1 MIDQNTIAAVIE
13 GNLQVVKGLA
23 ASGEDFIA
31 EGGLLLRLSAGKNHV
46 DLMDVMRAAGVDLET
61 PLELGNPFN
70 GMKLGVMALIDAAQA
85 DNVEAAAWLLEQGVP
100 ALEALRAD
108 SFGLMASDSP
118 DCVRLL
124 VEEAHKAGHDIG
136 SNDEFIERL
145 ERGTDF
151 DRIEWLIEKGVI
163 DENDPGIQVA
173 IAYVAARTQPCG
185 YASDLVRRL
194 PELRNNDKALT
205 ASLHVL
211 SHSSKTSDFEY
222 FHNLA
227 VKERAFSIDTKS
239 VCLTNSLLRGNAG
252 IARYIL
258 GNGTDGA
265 DDWAPSF
272 GLLRSM
278 IRTPGTEEAL
288 GFIVSR
294 GLPVDETTLA
304 AEVAINQGSSPH
316 LDAILENTAVAPDQS
331 RLMDCALAGKHGCV
345 LARIIRGGASLPR
358 DIDGRD
364 LSADVRRVIV
374 AHRLRSKVGDFTPL
388 QDNRDLGL

>member
-1 MIDQNTIAAVIE
+1 MIDQNTIAAVID

-23 ASGEDFIA
+23 ASGEDFTA

-46 DLMDVMRAAGVDLET
+46 DLMDVMRAAGADLET
-61 PLELGNPFN
+61 PLELGIPFN

-85 DNVEAAAWLLEQGVP
+85 DNVEAAAWLLEQGVS

-108 SFGLMASDSP
+108 TFGLMASDSP
-118 DCVRLL
+118 DCIRLL

-136 SNDEFIERL
+136 SDDEFIERL

-163 DENDPGIQVA
+163 DESNPGVQVV
-173 IAYVAARTQPCG
+173 IAYVAARAQPCG

-194 PELRNNDKALT
+194 PELRHNDKALS
-205 ASLHVL
+205 ASLHIL
-211 SHSSKTSDFEY
+211 SRSGKTPDFEY
-222 FHNLA
+222 FYNLA
-227 VKERAFSIDTKS
+227 VKAQAFSIDTQS
-239 VCLTNSLLRGNAG
+239 VCLTNSLLKGNTD

-258 GNGTDGA
+258 DNAAGGA

-288 GFIVSR
+288 SYIVSR
-294 GLPVDETTLA
+294 GLPVDMTTLA
-304 AEVAINQGSSPH
+304 AEVAISQGSSSH
-316 LDAILENTAVAPDQS
+316 LDAVLENSLVAPDQS
-331 RLMDCALAGKHGCV
+331 QLMDYALAGKYGCV
-345 LARIIRGGASLPR
+345 LDHIIRAGASLPD

-364 LSADVRRVIV
+364 LSADVRRVIA
-374 AHRLRSKVGDFTPL
+374 AHRLRGRVPDLTSH
-388 QDNRDLGL
+388 QASRDLGL